1 MSQTGLSAQL
11 HRELPSRL
19 TFGRVGSLQNSPG
32 LYKSHRLSVGQYLAK
47 LACVGVG
54 LEVLS

>member
-11 HRELPSRL
+11 LRKLASRL
-19 TFGRVGSLQNSPG
+19 TFGRLGSLKSSPS
-32 LYKSHRLSVGQYLAK
+32 LYKSHRLSVGQCLAK